1 MLLQS
6 IEAGQA
12 ADLAPVHS
20 LAHGIGQS
28 DGSHGPEQRLAVDA
42 VVTVPAFA
50 VMVNCEST
58 NARASTANT
67 GSAERPAV
75 VSNFFIYENSIKC
88 ERVSASQQRG
98 SELRAGR
105 LNVPLRIEAEN
116 EK

>member
-6 IEAGQA
+6 IEAGHA

-20 LAHGIGQS
+20 LAHGIGQL
-28 DGSHGPEQRLAVDA
+28 DGSQGQEQRLAVEA

-75 VSNFFIYENSIKC
+75 VSNFFIYGNSINC
-88 ERVSASQQRG
+88 EYVSAWRL
-98 SELRAGR
+98 EKLVPRAG
-105 LNVPLRIEAEN
+105 
-116 EK
+116 

>member
-6 IEAGQA
+6 IEAGHA

-20 LAHGIGQS
+20 LAHGIGQL
-28 DGSHGPEQRLAVDA
+28 DGSQGPEQRLAVEA

-75 VSNFFIYENSIKC
+75 VSNFFIYTSSIKC
-88 ERVSASQQRG
+88 EYVSASRL
-98 SELRAGR
+98 EKLVPHAG
-105 LNVPLRIEAEN
+105 
-116 EK
+116 

>member
-28 DGSHGPEQRLAVDA
+28 DGSHGPQQLPAVDA

-75 VSNFFIYENSIKC
+75 VSNFFIYGNSINC
-88 ERVSASQQRG
+88 EYVSAWRL
-98 SELRAGR
+98 EKLVPRAG
-105 LNVPLRIEAEN
+105 
-116 EK
+116 